1 MASKRVI
8 LYARL
13 SVTTEESVS
22 IERQLHAMTKLAEA
36 RDWTIVGQHVDD
48 GVSASKV
55 RPEERP
61 GWRAVLDYEG
71 PLDAVMVW
79 KIDRLAR
86 RVLDFLH
93 ADEALQR
100 RGAGIVAVEDPVD
113 MTTPQGRAFATMLA
127 VFGEMEA
134 AAISSRVKAA
144 RKTLLQLG
152 RRAGGKPPYGW
163 MNTPNPDG
171 PGMVLV
177 RDPERIGHVA
187 TLAEKAIAGAS
198 LYSLTKWLESEGVA
212 PRPRRAPGSPAS
224 SKPVSARWHPAS
236 VEAILRNPV
245 LAGMTLYTPGRK
257 PLTRDVREHAKGA
270 ALESLKRVDV
280 VRDRD
285 GLPIIDESIAIMSPE
300 EHRRLL
306 AVLDAA
312 KKPGTRP
319 RASEE
324 SSLLGMLPRCGTC
337 GSLLHRSTVASKYRY
352 FRCANAQCARQVG
365 CARDALERHVVAE
378 FLRVKGN
385 EPKIVF
391 TLEPRDEPVRLVEL
405 EHAITETT
413 SAMQAD
419 DADMESLSRRL
430 QNLKQARV
438 TARAESGQPGMPTY
452 HIDASQTYQEAYLS
466 AQTTEERRDLLMSEI
481 AAVTV
486 GPGGKRGNQFDS
498 SRVTIKWGRPV
509 EKLKTGPMRV

>member
-22 IERQLHAMTKLAEA
+22 IERQLHAMTRLAEA
-36 RDWTIVGQHVDD
+36 RDWSIVGQHVDD

-61 GWRAVLDYEG
+61 GWRAVLDYQG
-71 PLDAVMVW
+71 PLDAVVVW

-177 RDPERIGHVA
+177 RDPDRIGYVV
-187 TLAEKAIAGAS
+187 TLAEKAMAGAS
-198 LYSLTKWLESEGVA
+198 VYSLTKWLETEGVS
-212 PRPRRAPGSPAS
+212 PRPRRAPGSAAS

-236 VEAILRNPV
+236 VEVILRNPV
-245 LAGMTLYTPGRK
+245 LAGMTPYTPGRK

-285 GLPIIDESIAIMSPE
+285 GLPVIDESVAIMSPE
-300 EHRRLL
+300 EHRRLV

-319 RASEE
+319 RSSQEP
-324 SSLLGMLPRCGTC
+324 SLLGVLPRCGTC
-337 GSLLHRSTVASKYRY
+337 ESLLHRSTVAGKFRY
-352 FRCANAQCARQVG
+352 LRCANAQCERQVG
-365 CARDALERHVVAE
+365 CSRDALERFVVAE
-378 FLRVKGN
+378 FLRVKGD
-385 EPKIVF
+385 ELKLVF
-391 TLEPRDEPVRLVEL
+391 TLEAKDESVRLGEL
-405 EHAITETT
+405 EHAIAETT
-413 SAMQAD
+413 SAMQDD
-419 DADMESLSRRL
+419 DADMPALSLRL
-430 QNLKQARV
+430 QNLKEARV
-438 TARAESGQPGMPTY
+438 SARAESGHTRMPAY
-452 HIDASQTYQEAYLS
+452 SIDASQTYKKAYFSAETIQEK
-466 AQTTEERRDLLMSEI
+466 RDLLMSEI
-481 AAVTV
+481 KAVKI
-486 GPGGKRGNQFDS
+486 GPGGKRGNRFDE
-498 SRVTIKWGRPV
+498 SRATILWGRPV
-509 EKLKTGPMRV
+509 EAIKGIPLRA